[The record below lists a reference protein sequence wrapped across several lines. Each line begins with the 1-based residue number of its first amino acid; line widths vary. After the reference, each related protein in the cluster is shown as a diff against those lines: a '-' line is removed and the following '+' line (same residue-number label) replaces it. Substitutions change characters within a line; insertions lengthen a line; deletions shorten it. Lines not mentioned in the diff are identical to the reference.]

1 MNNAVQVDSLIA
13 NEFELHISGENV
25 GGVFGVRNLI
35 TYATDAADN
44 RVMPP
49 FEVSK
54 MVQRDGNNAFNKWLR
69 ETMSARHGSDKPRRD
84 VTVLAVDDGVVT
96 RKWTAKNA
104 WITKVSYSD
113 FDSASFEMIAETIVI
128 SYDDMEEE
136 FPATDNLE

>member
-25 GGVFGVRNLI
+25 GGVFGVRNLV
-35 TYATDAADN
+35 TYATDVAGN
-44 RVMPP
+44 RVLPP

-69 ETMSARHGSDKPRRD
+69 ETTSARHGGDKPRRD

-96 RKWTAKNA
+96 RKWMAKNA

-128 SYDDMEEE
+128 SYDDLEEE

>member
-13 NEFELHISGENV
+13 NEFEVQIGGESV
-25 GGVFGVRNLI
+25 GGVFGVRHLV
-35 TYATDAADN
+35 TYATDAAGN

-54 MVQRDGNNAFNKWLR
+54 MVQRDGNAAFNKWLR
-69 ETMSARHGSDKPRRD
+69 ETMSARNGGDKPRRD

-104 WITKVSYSD
+104 WITQVSYSD
-113 FDSASFEMIAETIVI
+113 FDSGSFEMIAETIVI

-136 FPATDNLE
+136 WPATDNLE